1 MGKNVWMAIALSLQF
16 VYFQLLKRCLPNS
29 TQYKNWWCWKSSIW
43 IVLKSCYCQTSWYLF
58 AGFKTM
64 ILNSVH
70 PKTKLC
76 LFSVKIWFVKTSI
89 RIAKYE
95 SQVVDLNLY
104 YDFFSFR
111 WMRWWG
117 CWQLNKL
124 SMIQMCLF
132 PSVSHIDSHL
142 FHEWW
147 KSLLDYQKNYF

>member
-1 MGKNVWMAIALSLQF
+1 MFEWLLPCLCNLFIFSSWKD
-16 VYFQLLKRCLPNS
+16 VYQILLNIKIDDAGNR
-29 TQYKNWWCWKSSIW
+29 QYE
-43 IVLKSCYCQTSWYLF
+43 VLKSCYCQTSWYLF

-64 ILNSVH
+64 ILYSVH

-89 RIAKYE
+89 RIAKYK

-117 CWQLNKL
+117 CCWQLNKL

-147 KSLLDYQKNYF
+147 KSLLDYQKSYF